1 MKNIKTKWDYSYLAK
16 NYDHRAEY
24 DKTLIKK
31 ILKFINC
38 KANYPVGDIGAGTGK
53 LTKLLLK
60 ENLIVSAVEP
70 NLQMRKFGI
79 KNCNKFSKVSW
90 TIATAENTKLI
101 DNSLYSI
108 FFGSSFNVVDYKK
121 VFKEIKR
128 VLIKN
133 GFFCCL
139 WNHRDL
145 TDPLQK
151 KIEKIINK
159 YIKDYNYG
167 DRRKNPI
174 PIIKKSNLFKNIKF
188 TEKKFY
194 NKTSKKLF
202 INAWKSHGTLKRQ
215 SNGNF
220 NKIINDISIE
230 VNRLKS
236 NVIRVPFK
244 TVAYYCQLK
253 G

>member
-31 ILKFINC
+31 ILKFISC

-60 ENLIVSAVEP
+60 EDLIVSAVEP

-101 DNSLYSI
+101 DNSLYAI

-151 KIEKIINK
+151 KIEIN
-159 YIKDYNYG
+159 Y
-167 DRRKNPI
+167 
-174 PIIKKSNLFKNIKF
+174 F
-188 TEKKFY
+188 
-194 NKTSKKLF
+194 
-202 INAWKSHGTLKRQ
+202 
-215 SNGNF
+215 
-220 NKIINDISIE
+220 
-230 VNRLKS
+230 
-236 NVIRVPFK
+236 
-244 TVAYYCQLK
+244 
-253 G
+253 